1 MSTLFQAEAVN
12 ELNERLERLQP
23 NSPRQWGK
31 MTPAQAVAHLARSME
46 MATGDWKPSRMFA
59 GYLFGPIVKNI
70 ALKDDQPL
78 GKNAP
83 TMSELKVHDDR
94 DLNRERQRLATLV
107 QQFANG
113 GAARCT
119 SHPHSFFGK
128 LTPDQ
133 WAKLMY
139 KHIDHHLRQFGV

>member
-1 MSTLFQAEAVN
+1 MKTLFQPQAVTEVN
-12 ELNERLERLQP
+12 QRLDLLQP

-59 GYLFGPIVKNI
+59 GYLFGPIVKGI

-83 TMSELKVHDDR
+83 TMSELKVQDDR
-94 DLNRERQRLATLV
+94 DLDRERQHLASLIR
-107 QQFANG
+107 QFSRG
-113 GAARCT
+113 GPAGCT
-119 SHPHSFFGK
+119 THPHSFFGK
-128 LTPDQ
+128 LTPDE